1 MFSKEEK
8 HKTRVRNFVGGKE
21 RRLAR
26 REQHVDGNIAWE
38 WPDVKCCEFVL

>member
-8 HKTRVRNFVGGKE
+8 HKTTVRNFVGGKE

-26 REQHVDGNIAWE
+26 REQNVDGYIAWE
-38 WPDVKCCEFVL
+38 WPVVKCCEFVL